1 MRSEPNDLS
10 GTRTLF
16 RGMIGMRSSQRWRSL
31 MGTVLVTILLIGCD
45 ILTVDNPGD
54 IGAEDLDSNAAMLD
68 ALLYVAPAAGA
79 EYYDDAIDVA
89 DVIADDMMQP
99 GTNVDWLLPDQGDL
113 ETFVESVENLYNRLA
128 EAWWN
133 AQDATSRIADLVP
146 DPTTHVAIARG
157 YFWDGV
163 LRVTMADLFEQ
174 VTFDGGPPFTP
185 VQTYQDALPILADAA
200 QVAQAANQPALQ
212 AAALATMARVHR
224 SLYFELNDANELATA
239 EQFAT
244 QALAVQATFRV
255 DAIYNP
261 PGSTNT
267 LSGFSANF
275 GSLTN
280 RGVGLRYV
288 NRLDPV
294 SGVVDPR
301 VRVTTQRGNGVH
313 GPYYFQLK
321 YPERNSP
328 IAVSRWQEARLIV
341 AENRLVIGDLPAAV
355 QEINAVRQAA
365 GLTQFASSDPNAIR
379 QQLIYERRT
388 EFWLELRGWQDHRYY
403 GVFPDNWSDAAEQKG
418 LNRRLP
424 ISRRERDSNP
434 NLQGS

>member
-1 MRSEPNDLS
+1 MISS
-10 GTRTLF
+10 TKF
-16 RGMIGMRSSQRWRSL
+16 RLAIASAAVFG
-31 MGTVLVTILLIGCD
+31 LIGCTF
-45 ILTVDNPGD
+45 LTVDNPGD
-54 IGAEDLDSNAAMLD
+54 VGAEDLDGNPQMLE
-68 ALLYVAPAAGA
+68 ALLFVAPAAGA

-133 AQDATSRIADLVP
+133 AQDATKRIAALVP
-146 DPTTHVAIARG
+146 NPQTHVAIARG

-163 LRVTMADLFEQ
+163 LRVTLADLFEQ
-174 VTFDGGPPFTP
+174 VTFDGGPPLTP
-185 VQTYQDALPILADAA
+185 IQVYQDALPILNDAA
-200 QVAQAANQPALQ
+200 TVAQAANQPALR
-212 AAALATMARVHR
+212 AGALATMARVHR
-224 SLYFELNDANELATA
+224 ALYFEQNDANQLALA
-239 EQFAT
+239 EQLAT
-244 QALAVQATFRV
+244 QALAVQANFRV
-255 DAIYNP
+255 DALYNP

-280 RGVGLRYV
+280 RGVGLLYV

-301 VRVTTQRGNGVH
+301 VRVTTVRGNGVH

-328 IAVSRWQEARLIV
+328 IAVSRWQEARLII
-341 AENRLVIGDLPAAV
+341 AENRLETGDLAAAV
-355 QEINAVRQAA
+355 QQINLVRQAA
-365 GLTQFASSDPNAIR
+365 GLTDFVSADANQIR

-403 GVFPDNWSDAAEQKG
+403 NVVPDMWTDAAEQKG
-418 LNRRLP
+418 LDRRLP

-434 NLQGS
+434 NFAGQ